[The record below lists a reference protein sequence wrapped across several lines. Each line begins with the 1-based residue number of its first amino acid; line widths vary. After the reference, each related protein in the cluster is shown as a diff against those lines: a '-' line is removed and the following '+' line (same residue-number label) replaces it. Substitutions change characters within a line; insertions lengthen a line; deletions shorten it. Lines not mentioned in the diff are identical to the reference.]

1 MSSKRSVAE
10 ILASLESREVFHEER
25 EVFHAGQEVHHRD
38 QRAVHA
44 AELAKVRLRLAAFR
58 EAAASA
64 VEIVDQ
70 PPMGDQPPEETG
82 AAAAATVSP
91 EAMSKLSGR
100 LIPSRIVRSVI
111 ASLPADEPFG
121 PTLVASETNRRHAGT
136 LRRPLDTRTISDILR
151 RMRDEGLLHL
161 VQEGKAFHEALYA
174 KGPRKR
180 S

>member
-10 ILASLESREVFHEER
+10 ILTSLEGREAFHGER
-25 EVFHAGQEVHHRD
+25 EVFHAGQEVHHRE

-44 AELAKVRLRLAAFR
+44 AELEKVRQRLTAFR
-58 EAAASA
+58 DAAASA

-70 PPMGDQPPEETG
+70 PMGNQPLEET
-82 AAAAATVSP
+82 AAAMTVSP
-91 EAMSKLSGR
+91 EVMSKLSGR

-121 PTLVASETNRRHAGT
+121 PTLVASETNRRHAAT
-136 LRRPLDTRTISDILR
+136 LRRPLGTRTISDILR

-161 VQEGKAFHEALYA
+161 VQGGKAFHEALYA

-180 S
+180 A

>member
-10 ILASLESREVFHEER
+10 ILASLEGREVFHGER

-44 AELAKVRLRLAAFR
+44 AELEKVRQRLAAFR

-70 PPMGDQPPEETG
+70 PMVDQPQEETR
-82 AAAAATVSP
+82 APVTTAVSP
-91 EAMSKLSGR
+91 EVMSKLSGR
-100 LIPSRIVRSVI
+100 LIPSRIVRAVI

-121 PTLVASETNRRHAGT
+121 PTLVASETNRRHAAT

-151 RMRDEGLLHL
+151 RMRAEGLLHL
-161 VQEGKAFHEALYA
+161 VQGGKAFHEALYA

-180 S
+180 A

>member
-10 ILASLESREVFHEER
+10 ILASLEGREAFHGER
-25 EVFHAGQEVHHRD
+25 EAFHAGQEVHHRD

-44 AELAKVRLRLAAFR
+44 AELEKVRQRLAAFR

-70 PPMGDQPPEETG
+70 PVEGKVETV
-82 AAAAATVSP
+82 ATVSP
-91 EAMSKLSGR
+91 EVLSRLSGR
-100 LIPSRIVRSVI
+100 LIPSRIVRSIV

-121 PTLVASETNRRHAGT
+121 PTLVASETNRQYAGT
-136 LRRPLDTRTISDILR
+136 LRRLLDTRTISDILR
-151 RMRDEGLLHL
+151 RMRDEGHLHL
-161 VQEGKAFHEALYA
+161 VQGGKAFHEALYA

-180 S
+180 A

>member
-10 ILASLESREVFHEER
+10 ILASLEGREVFHGER

-44 AELAKVRLRLAAFR
+44 AELEKVRHRLAAFR

-70 PPMGDQPPEETG
+70 PMGDQPPEET
-82 AAAAATVSP
+82 AVVAAATVSP
-91 EAMSKLSGR
+91 EVLSRLSGR
-100 LIPSRIVRSVI
+100 LIPSRIVRSIV

-121 PTLVASETNRRHAGT
+121 PTLVASETNRQYAGT

-161 VQEGKAFHEALYA
+161 VRGGKAFHEALYA

-180 S
+180 V

>member
-10 ILASLESREVFHEER
+10 ILTSLEGREAFHGER
-25 EVFHAGQEVHHRD
+25 EAFHAGQEVHHRD
-38 QRAVHA
+38 QRAVHTV
-44 AELAKVRLRLAAFR
+44 ELEKVRQRLAAFR

-70 PPMGDQPPEETG
+70 PIEGRVETV
-82 AAAAATVSP
+82 AAVSP
-91 EAMSKLSGR
+91 EVLSKLSGR
-100 LIPSRIVRSVI
+100 LIPSRIVRAVI

-121 PTLVASETNRRHAGT
+121 PTLVASETNRRHAAT

-151 RMRDEGLLHL
+151 RMRAEGLLHL

-180 S
+180 A

>member
-1 MSSKRSVAE
+1 MR
-10 ILASLESREVFHEER
+10 
-25 EVFHAGQEVHHRD
+25 Q
-38 QRAVHA
+38 
-44 AELAKVRLRLAAFR
+44 RLAAFR

-70 PPMGDQPPEETG
+70 PLEETRVP
-82 AAAAATVSP
+82 AATAVSP
-91 EAMSKLSGR
+91 EVMSKLSGR
-100 LIPSRIVRSVI
+100 LIPSRIVRAVV

-121 PTLVASETNRRHAGT
+121 PTAVASETNRRHAAA

-151 RMRDEGLLHL
+151 RMRAEGLLHL

-180 S
+180 A

>member
-10 ILASLESREVFHEER
+10 ILASLEGREVFHGER
-25 EVFHAGQEVHHRD
+25 EAFHAGQEVHHRD
-38 QRAVHA
+38 QRAVHV
-44 AELAKVRLRLAAFR
+44 AELEKVRHRLAAFR

-64 VEIVDQ
+64 VEIVEQ
-70 PPMGDQPPEETG
+70 PVEGRVETV
-82 AAAAATVSP
+82 ATVSP

-100 LIPSRIVRSVI
+100 LIPSRIVRAVI

-151 RMRDEGLLHL
+151 RMRAEGLLHL
-161 VQEGKAFHEALYA
+161 VQGGKAFHEALYA

-180 S
+180 A